1 MQTNND
7 THTVSNS
14 PCRRALH
21 ASRAALASAVP
32 HSVIA
37 LLARIAMGSTFWLS
51 ARTKVDGL
59 LTLKDSTFFLFEN
72 EYALPVLPV
81 NVAAYLATYSEH
93 LFALMLFVGLGSRLG
108 AAGMLGI
115 TAVIQLLVY
124 PGAWPTHLGW
134 AVLLLVIIAQ
144 GPGKLSLDHVLFGQ
158 R

>member
-7 THTVSNS
+7 THTVSNA

-21 ASRAALASAVP
+21 ASRAALAGAVP

-51 ARTKVDGL
+51 ARTKIDGL

-72 EYALPVLPV
+72 EYALPMLPV

-124 PGAWPTHLGW
+124 PSAWPTHLGW

-144 GPGKLSLDHVLFGQ
+144 GPGKLSLDHVLFG
-158 R
+158 RR

>member
-7 THTVSNS
+7 THTVSNA

-21 ASRAALASAVP
+21 ASRAALAGAVP

-124 PGAWPTHLGW
+124 PSAWPTHLGW

-144 GPGKLSLDHVLFGQ
+144 GPGKLSLDHVLFG
-158 R
+158 RR

>member
-7 THTVSNS
+7 THTVSNA

-21 ASRAALASAVP
+21 ASRAALAGAVP

-59 LTLKDSTFFLFEN
+59 LTLKDSTLFLFEN
-72 EYALPVLPV
+72 EYVLPMLPV

-108 AAGMLGI
+108 TAGMLDI

-124 PGAWPTHLGW
+124 PSAWPTHLGW

-144 GPGKLSLDHVLFGQ
+144 GPGKLSLDHVLFG
-158 R
+158 RR

>member
-7 THTVSNS
+7 THTVSNA

-21 ASRAALASAVP
+21 ASRAALAGAVP

-144 GPGKLSLDHVLFGQ
+144 GPGKLSLDHVLFG
-158 R
+158 RR

>member
-7 THTVSNS
+7 THTVSNA

-21 ASRAALASAVP
+21 ASRAALAGAVP
-32 HSVIA
+32 HSVIG

-124 PGAWPTHLGW
+124 PSAWPTHLGW

-144 GPGKLSLDHVLFGQ
+144 GPGKLSLDHVLFG
-158 R
+158 RR

>member
-7 THTVSNS
+7 THTVSNA

-21 ASRAALASAVP
+21 ASRAALAGAVP

-108 AAGMLGI
+108 TAGMLDI

-124 PGAWPTHLGW
+124 PSAWPTHLGW

-144 GPGKLSLDHVLFGQ
+144 GPGKLSLDHVLFG
-158 R
+158 RR

>member
-7 THTVSNS
+7 THTVSNA

-21 ASRAALASAVP
+21 ASRAALAGAVP

-124 PGAWPTHLGW
+124 PSAWPTHLGW
-134 AVLLLVIIAQ
+134 AVLLLVIIVQ
-144 GPGKLSLDHVLFGQ
+144 GPGKLSLDHVLFG
-158 R
+158 RR

>member
-7 THTVSNS
+7 THTVSNA

-21 ASRAALASAVP
+21 ASRAALAGAVP
-32 HSVIA
+32 HSFLA

-59 LTLKDSTFFLFEN
+59 LTLKDSTLFLFEN
-72 EYALPVLPV
+72 EYVLPMLPV

-108 AAGMLGI
+108 TAGMLDI

-124 PGAWPTHLGW
+124 PSAWPTHLGW

-144 GPGKLSLDHVLFGQ
+144 GPGKLSLDHVLFG
-158 R
+158 RR

>member
-7 THTVSNS
+7 THTVSNA

-21 ASRAALASAVP
+21 ASRAALAGAVP

-72 EYALPVLPV
+72 E
-81 NVAAYLATYSEH
+81 
-93 LFALMLFVGLGSRLG
+93 
-108 AAGMLGI
+108 
-115 TAVIQLLVY
+115 
-124 PGAWPTHLGW
+124 
-134 AVLLLVIIAQ
+134 
-144 GPGKLSLDHVLFGQ
+144 
-158 R
+158 

>member
-7 THTVSNS
+7 THTVSNA

-21 ASRAALASAVP
+21 ASRAALAGAVP

-59 LTLKDSTFFLFEN
+59 LTLKDSTLFLFEN
-72 EYALPVLPV
+72 EYVLPMLPV

-93 LFALMLFVGLGSRLG
+93 LFALMLFVGLGSHLG
-108 AAGMLGI
+108 TAGMLDI

-124 PGAWPTHLGW
+124 PSAWPTHLGW
-134 AVLLLVIIAQ
+134 AVLLLVITAQ
-144 GPGKLSLDHVLFGQ
+144 GPGKLSLDHVLFD
-158 R
+158 RR

>member
-7 THTVSNS
+7 THTVSNA

-21 ASRAALASAVP
+21 ASRAALAGAVP

-51 ARTKVDGL
+51 ARTKIDGL

-72 EYALPVLPV
+72 EYALPMLPV

-124 PGAWPTHLGW
+124 PSAWPTHLGW

-144 GPGKLSLDHVLFGQ
+144 GPGKLSLDHVLFD
-158 R
+158 RR

>member
-7 THTVSNS
+7 THTVSNA

-21 ASRAALASAVP
+21 ASRAALAGAVP

-124 PGAWPTHLGW
+124 PSAWPTHLGW
-134 AVLLLVIIAQ
+134 VVLLLVIIAQ
-144 GPGKLSLDHVLFGQ
+144 GPGKLSLDHVLFG
-158 R
+158 RR

>member
-7 THTVSNS
+7 THTVSNA

-21 ASRAALASAVP
+21 ASRAALAGAVP

-72 EYALPVLPV
+72 EYALPMLPV

-124 PGAWPTHLGW
+124 PSAWPTHLGW

>member
-7 THTVSNS
+7 THTVSNA

-21 ASRAALASAVP
+21 ASRAALAGAVP

-72 EYALPVLPV
+72 EYALPMLPV

-124 PGAWPTHLGW
+124 PSAWPTHLGW

-144 GPGKLSLDHVLFGQ
+144 GPGKLSLDHVLFG
-158 R
+158 RR

>member
-7 THTVSNS
+7 THTVSNA

-21 ASRAALASAVP
+21 ASRAALAGAVP

-72 EYALPVLPV
+72 EYALPALPV

-124 PGAWPTHLGW
+124 PSAWPTHLGW
-134 AVLLLVIIAQ
+134 AVLLLVIIAH
-144 GPGKLSLDHVLFGQ
+144 GPGKLSLDHVLFG
-158 R
+158 RR

>member
-7 THTVSNS
+7 THTVSNA

-21 ASRAALASAVP
+21 ASRAALAGAVP

-124 PGAWPTHLGW
+124 PSAWPTHLGW
-134 AVLLLVIIAQ
+134 VVLLLVIIAQ

>member
-14 PCRRALH
+14 PWRRALH
-21 ASRAALASAVP
+21 ASRAALAGAVP

-51 ARTKVDGL
+51 ARTKVEGL

>member
-7 THTVSNS
+7 THTVSNA

-21 ASRAALASAVP
+21 ASRAALAGAVP
-32 HSVIA
+32 NSVIA

-72 EYALPVLPV
+72 EYALPALPV

-124 PGAWPTHLGW
+124 PSAWPTHLGW

>member
-7 THTVSNS
+7 THTVSNA

-21 ASRAALASAVP
+21 ASRAALAGAVP

-72 EYALPVLPV
+72 EYALPALPV

-124 PGAWPTHLGW
+124 PSAWPTHLGW
-134 AVLLLVIIAQ
+134 VVLLLVIIAQ
-144 GPGKLSLDHVLFGQ
+144 GPGKLSLDHVLFG
-158 R
+158 RR

>member
-7 THTVSNS
+7 THTVSNA

-21 ASRAALASAVP
+21 ASRAALAGAVP

-108 AAGMLGI
+108 AAGVLGI

-124 PGAWPTHLGW
+124 PSAWPTHLGW

-144 GPGKLSLDHVLFGQ
+144 GPGKLSLDHVLFG
-158 R
+158 RR

>member
-1 MQTNND
+1 MQTNNH
-7 THTVSNS
+7 THTVSNA

-21 ASRAALASAVP
+21 ASRAALAGAVP

-124 PGAWPTHLGW
+124 PSAWPTHLGW

-144 GPGKLSLDHVLFGQ
+144 GPGKLSLDHVLFG
-158 R
+158 RR

>member
-7 THTVSNS
+7 THTVSNA

-21 ASRAALASAVP
+21 ASRAALAGAVP

-124 PGAWPTHLGW
+124 PNAWPTHLGW

-144 GPGKLSLDHVLFGQ
+144 GPGKLSLDHVLFG
-158 R
+158 RR

>member
-7 THTVSNS
+7 THTVSNA

-21 ASRAALASAVP
+21 ASRAALAGAVP

-124 PGAWPTHLGW
+124 PSAWPTHLGW

-144 GPGKLSLDHVLFGQ
+144 GPGKLSLDHVLFD
-158 R
+158 RR

>member
-7 THTVSNS
+7 THTVSNA

-21 ASRAALASAVP
+21 ASRAALAGAVP

-124 PGAWPTHLGW
+124 PSAWPTHLGW

-144 GPGKLSLDHVLFGQ
+144 GPGRLSLDHVLFG
-158 R
+158 RR

>member
-7 THTVSNS
+7 THTVSNA
-14 PCRRALH
+14 PCRRAFH

-72 EYALPVLPV
+72 EYALPMLPV

-93 LFALMLFVGLGSRLG
+93 LFALMLCVGLGSRLG

-124 PGAWPTHLGW
+124 PSAWPTHLGW

-144 GPGKLSLDHVLFGQ
+144 GPGKLSLDHVLFG
-158 R
+158 RR